1 MGSLGQVTLVKL
13 WVMFPIVLTGMTLA
27 VRNIKALNLF
37 LLGENYAST
46 MGIQVK
52 QARICI
58 LVSTMLLTGTVTA
71 FCGPVGFIGLAM
83 PHVARILFAN
93 ADHRVL
99 LPACAGMGA
108 VSMLVCDIVSKA
120 LVLPVNCI
128 AALLGVP
135 VIIWVIFKN
144 LHVLR

>member
-1 MGSLGQVTLVKL
+1 
-13 WVMFPIVLTGMTLA
+13 
-27 VRNIKALNLF
+27 
-37 LLGENYAST
+37 
-46 MGIQVK
+46 
-52 QARICI
+52 
-58 LVSTMLLTGTVTA
+58 
-71 FCGPVGFIGLAM
+71 M
-83 PHVARILFAN
+83 PHVARMLFAN

-108 VSMLVCDIVSKA
+108 VAMLLCDIVSKA